1 MPEGIGLF
9 RWKIQRIRQAESL
22 PEAPEGMK
30 WEQNEET
37 KEWKLVPAANNTEE
51 EQVKETQ
58 EELFLHEEA
67 PRLLVQGGPLIVDQ
81 IDGESKTGEG
91 DDWSLLSGQ
100 MSSGSFGGVAIV
112 VPRGGSCSNFSV
124 ASLDSASANLALPYR
139 LQRTNSWS
147 TIDSTEGTLSSQ
159 VTGILGVD
167 YVEHVILPTDTFQG
181 ICLAYKISATRLRQ
195 VNHFSGSNLS
205 NAPKKLI
212 IPLTKKALRS
222 GFIRVQDKESH
233 EYKLHALI
241 AEVPGLK
248 EKDARGYLE
257 QADWV
262 LEDAMQSAWEDSEWK
277 EEDVKGQKTGG
288 DICIKVSMKNGV
300 PVGFRAQG
308 AGDTVP
314 YGKFDNGR
322 MESVASGVDM
332 TIYEE
337 VPTSVSKNMSSDDLF
352 KAAPQHNAFGVEMK
366 DISKKPAP
374 PSQT

>member
-1 MPEGIGLF
+1 
-9 RWKIQRIRQAESL
+9 
-22 PEAPEGMK
+22 
-30 WEQNEET
+30 
-37 KEWKLVPAANNTEE
+37 
-51 EQVKETQ
+51 
-58 EELFLHEEA
+58 
-67 PRLLVQGGPLIVDQ
+67 
-81 IDGESKTGEG
+81 
-91 DDWSLLSGQ
+91 

-248 EKDARGYLE
+248 EKDAR
-257 QADWV
+257 A
-262 LEDAMQSAWEDSEWK
+262 
-277 EEDVKGQKTGG
+277 
-288 DICIKVSMKNGV
+288 
-300 PVGFRAQG
+300 
-308 AGDTVP
+308 
-314 YGKFDNGR
+314 
-322 MESVASGVDM
+322 
-332 TIYEE
+332 
-337 VPTSVSKNMSSDDLF
+337 
-352 KAAPQHNAFGVEMK
+352 
-366 DISKKPAP
+366 
-374 PSQT
+374 